1 MAERLKD
8 KILDADKMVDVVCGP
23 DAYRDLPRLLEEVD
37 YGQKGINTLLSLEET
52 YADISPVRIS
62 KNSISAFVSV
72 MRGCNNMCSF
82 CIVPFTRGR
91 ERSRPVDSIVKEVAE
106 LWKEGVKEVTLLG
119 QNVNSYNDTSGI
131 DKEAEL
137 GSNWKFSEGFS
148 SMCKVKKVGLRFS
161 DLLDRLSTEFP
172 EMRFRYTSPHPKD
185 FPDDLLFLW
194 RKEEEHKD
202 TLSLIRAVSYDMAYM
217 FAYSMREKT
226 HAHRNYVDDV
236 PDEVKQRRLTELI
249 EAFRESTGQCY
260 DSQIGTIQLVLV
272 EGPNKRAPDTELIGK
287 SDRGHR
293 VSFTN
298 LQVPNRN
305 EDLNK
310 SRIRSLEITWK
321 SSIDNKGITM
331 LFPGADY
338 LHLWGNQNLMTI
350 KGINFSSVERYGT
363 HKLELSNA
371 EFLLYPFPLV
381 GEQIGFTSSF
391 TYLLK
396 ALNFAGL
403 VNSPLLGTTAV
414 RFRHF
419 ILHDLQVKF
428 IFRDSRIFGRQ
439 PFNTTLHYA
448 LKMGFSDENKDMDSW
463 VFMCFLLLVGW
474 WCWWFFVKEKK
485 KIEKKCQAIIPKGNL
500 GWPFLGETL
509 EFIACGY
516 TSQPVTFMD
525 KRKSLIEPLEEKK
538 SKAWPDL
545 TRPYLGYLLTATLG
559 LIAWAIWEVFKTHI
573 LGTPII
579 VSTDPEVN
587 KVVLQNHGNV
597 FIPAYPKTVRDLL
610 GEFSILQMNG
620 NLHKKLH
627 ALIGGFLRSPQF
639 KSRITKDIENA
650 VKLTLS
656 SWQDLDIILVQ
667 EETKK
672 ITFQVLVK
680 VLMSVG
686 PGHDLEFLKKEFEE
700 FIKALICLPVKFP
713 GTRLYKSLKAREK
726 LLKMVKKIVEERKIA
741 MERSDDKGNIK
752 DTVDLLLREYGET
765 NEKQSLPLDS
775 ICDNI
780 VEMMIPGEE
789 TVPMAMTLAVKFLSD
804 CPVALKQIMEENM
817 ELKRQKTESGDDYDW
832 ADYMFVRFTQN
843 VISETLR
850 MANIIN
856 GVWRKALKDVEIKG
870 NLFHKDGVS

>member
-1 MAERLKD
+1 MS
-8 KILDADKMVDVVCGP
+8 
-23 DAYRDLPRLLEEVD
+23 LL
-37 YGQKGINTLLSLEET
+37 
-52 YADISPVRIS
+52 
-62 KNSISAFVSV
+62 
-72 MRGCNNMCSF
+72 
-82 CIVPFTRGR
+82 
-91 ERSRPVDSIVKEVAE
+91 
-106 LWKEGVKEVTLLG
+106 
-119 QNVNSYNDTSGI
+119 
-131 DKEAEL
+131 
-137 GSNWKFSEGFS
+137 
-148 SMCKVKKVGLRFS
+148 
-161 DLLDRLSTEFP
+161 
-172 EMRFRYTSPHPKD
+172 
-185 FPDDLLFLW
+185 
-194 RKEEEHKD
+194 
-202 TLSLIRAVSYDMAYM
+202 
-217 FAYSMREKT
+217 
-226 HAHRNYVDDV
+226 
-236 PDEVKQRRLTELI
+236 
-249 EAFRESTGQCY
+249 
-260 DSQIGTIQLVLV
+260 
-272 EGPNKRAPDTELIGK
+272 
-287 SDRGHR
+287 
-293 VSFTN
+293 
-298 LQVPNRN
+298 
-305 EDLNK
+305 
-310 SRIRSLEITWK
+310 
-321 SSIDNKGITM
+321 
-331 LFPGADY
+331 
-338 LHLWGNQNLMTI
+338 
-350 KGINFSSVERYGT
+350 
-363 HKLELSNA
+363 
-371 EFLLYPFPLV
+371 
-381 GEQIGFTSSF
+381 
-391 TYLLK
+391 
-396 ALNFAGL
+396 
-403 VNSPLLGTTAV
+403 
-414 RFRHF
+414 
-419 ILHDLQVKF
+419 
-428 IFRDSRIFGRQ
+428 
-439 PFNTTLHYA
+439 
-448 LKMGFSDENKDMDSW
+448 GFSDENKDMDSW

-525 KRKSLIEPLEEKK
+525 KRKSLYGK
-538 SKAWPDL
+538 
-545 TRPYLGYLLTATLG
+545 
-559 LIAWAIWEVFKTHI
+559 VFKTHI

-752 DTVDLLLREYGET
+752 DTVDLLLRDYGET

-804 CPVALKQIMEENM
+804 CPVALKQIIEENM

-870 NLFHKDGVS
+870 NLIPQGWCVLASFTSVHMDKENYENPFHFDPWRWEKTGAAVNNNCFTPFGGGQRLCPGLELSRLEISIFLHHLVTTYQWAAEKDNIIYFPTVKMSRKLPIKVKSCRNSTTTNDDDD